1 MDVGSDGA
9 ATGAGS
15 ASEVDHPGSGAG
27 VSGVG
32 AGSEGSMLL
41 TAPWCPIWAS
51 VDAHRRR
58 SAHTRSVSAT
68 VPPESS
74 PVEARSDAQRR
85 QLQRVADA
93 LAWSLEPR
101 AVAAQLLDAACSALG
116 AASGWVAV
124 RSEDETEAIMLAS
137 QGFEAETLQ
146 PWTRVSM
153 SVEVPMT
160 VVMRTGR
167 AIAHASADERHREFP
182 ALERYG
188 TGAPSAEASV
198 VVPMAFEGSTI
209 GALAV
214 SFGEAREVDAADR
227 WFLQALAAYGAGAL
241 ERARLVE
248 AVRQR
253 DGRLKLALE
262 TSGTW
267 IWTWDVEANTVQWT
281 PEPPAFAGP
290 VGDAATPDA
299 WVDTVHPD
307 DRGLVRE
314 ALEACLAGAGPYEV
328 EFRVGRPGDAPLW
341 LLGTGSLLAG
351 EADRSPTVI
360 GTTRDIT
367 ERKVAE
373 LEHLGRIAAERE
385 AARLR
390 DAFIGVVSHELRTP
404 ITTIFGGT
412 RVLSRRWREM
422 PPAERDALLADVSG
436 EADRLFR
443 MVEDLLVLTRVERGS
458 LDVGDEPVALRPAV
472 ERVLTSERARS
483 PEVTFETVIP
493 PDLPSV
499 QGEEMYVEQVLRNL
513 LTNAAKYGGAGSRVT
528 VDASVDGDAVVLRV
542 IDEGPGIEASE
553 VERIFELFYRSP
565 STAPT
570 VAGAGIG
577 LYVCRQLAIAMG
589 GSMRAR
595 NRPGGGACFELM
607 LRQYADDELG

>member
-1 MDVGSDGA
+1 M
-9 ATGAGS
+9 S
-15 ASEVDHPGSGAG
+15 A
-27 VSGVG
+27 
-32 AGSEGSMLL
+32 
-41 TAPWCPIWAS
+41 I
-51 VDAHRRR
+51 
-58 SAHTRSVSAT
+58 
-68 VPPESS
+68 VPPEGSTA
-74 PVEARSDAQRR
+74 EGRSDAQRR

-116 AASGWVAV
+116 TGSGWVAV

-146 PWTRVSM
+146 PWTRVPM

-167 AIAHASADERHREFP
+167 AMAHASADERRREFP
-182 ALERYG
+182 ALRGDG
-188 TGAPSAEASV
+188 TSVQSAEASV
-198 VVPMAFEGSTI
+198 VVPLAFEGSTI

-214 SFGEAREVDAADR
+214 TFGEGREIDAADQ

-253 DGRLKLALE
+253 DHRLKLALE

-267 IWTWDVEANTVQWT
+267 IWSWDVEANTVHWT
-281 PEPPAFAGP
+281 PEPPTFGGP
-290 VGDAATPDA
+290 MADAATPEA

-307 DRGLVRE
+307 DRGLVQE
-314 ALEACLAGAGPYEV
+314 ALEACLSGGGPYEV
-328 EFRVGRPGDAPLW
+328 EFRVGRPGDAPRW
-341 LLGTGSLLAG
+341 LLGTGSLLAD
-351 EADRSPTVI
+351 EAGRTPTII
-360 GTTRDIT
+360 GTTRDVT

-373 LEHLGRIAAERE
+373 LEQLRRIAAERE
-385 AARLR
+385 AAHLR

-412 RVLSRRWREM
+412 RVLSRRWRAM
-422 PPAERDALLADVSG
+422 KPSARDALIADVSG

-458 LDVGDEPVALRPAV
+458 LDMGDEPVALRPTV
-472 ERVLTSERARS
+472 ERVLTPERARS
-483 PEVTFETVIP
+483 PEVTFEAVIP

-513 LTNAAKYGGAGSRVT
+513 LTNAAKYGAAGSRVT
-528 VDASVDGDAVVLRV
+528 VEAFEEGDAVLLRV
-542 IDEGPGIEASE
+542 LDEGPGIEPSE
-553 VERIFELFYRSP
+553 VERIFELVSRSP

-577 LYVCRQLAIAMG
+577 LFVCRQLAIAMG
-589 GSMRAR
+589 GSIRAR

-607 LRQYADDELG
+607 LRRYADDEPG